1 MSLESFWQVRFN
13 RIYFTMFEGKVW
25 KIWIFEWILSLKIH
39 QIAKIGFEREN
50 QFSLQCVHTYLN
62 LTSYNNINLKKKK
75 KNLYFAN

>member
-1 MSLESFWQVRFN
+1 
-13 RIYFTMFEGKVW
+13 MFEGKVW

-50 QFSLQCVHTYLN
+50 QFSLQCVHNYLN

-75 KNLYFAN
+75 KTFILQIKFD